1 MCVPIYSIQPA
12 TMAMLTMMMVSIF
25 LFFSFFKNSE
35 TMKLIRTT
43 TDIEKFD
50 SDRKEEKVSFVEVNE
65 SSLKNVRK

>member
-1 MCVPIYSIQPA
+1 MCTNLQSID
-12 TMAMLTMMMVSIF
+12 TMSTLTMMKVSIF